1 MGRLLAG
8 IAAVAI
14 GLFATPGLA
23 QEKLAIW
30 WAKGA
35 YKAEEDRATGEP
47 YQETPAVL
55 IPRAK
60 LRKHACLRRFKL
72 TAG

>member
-23 QEKLAIW
+23 QEKLTIW

-35 YKAEEDRATGEP
+35 YQAEDDALLAVVKKFEAKIGCEGRALPGM
-47 YQETPAVL
+47 
-55 IPRAK
+55 PR
-60 LRKHACLRRFKL
+60 RR
-72 TAG
+72 